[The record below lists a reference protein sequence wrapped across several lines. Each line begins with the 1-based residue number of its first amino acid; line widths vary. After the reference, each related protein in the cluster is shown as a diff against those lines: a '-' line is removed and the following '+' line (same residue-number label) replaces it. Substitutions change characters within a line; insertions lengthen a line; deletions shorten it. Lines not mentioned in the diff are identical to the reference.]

1 MTRGH
6 FVPLRTASQWVISP
20 QRYKQFTSGEEFTP
34 ASVLC
39 FDRNDQENC
48 VRNSPVIHGTVDEA
62 KKKKAARLAAQKA
75 RIVITN
81 IIVGRTNDQTTQ
93 LASIHRQGI
102 DGCRARCT
110 HGYFYDQR
118 GPGNAGQLSW
128 VDFQR
133 TQRMQNWGAITCIP
147 TTRIDA

>member
-1 MTRGH
+1 MFR
-6 FVPLRTASQWVISP
+6 PKRPRNSVI
-20 QRYKQFTSGEEFTP
+20 
-34 ASVLC
+34 
-39 FDRNDQENC
+39 
-48 VRNSPVIHGTVDEA
+48 NSPVIHGTVDEA
-62 KKKKAARLAAQKA
+62 KKKKVAWLAAQKA

-118 GPGNAGQLSW
+118 GPGNAGQLI
-128 VDFQR
+128 FR
-133 TQRMQNWGAITCIP
+133 ELKG
-147 TTRIDA
+147 

>member
-1 MTRGH
+1 MFRYVLPVNGLYHRNATSNLPRGG
-6 FVPLRTASQWVISP
+6 F
-20 QRYKQFTSGEEFTP
+20 EFLCITP

-118 GPGNAGQLSW
+118 GPGNAGKLS
-128 VDFQR
+128 
-133 TQRMQNWGAITCIP
+133 
-147 TTRIDA
+147 